1 MNKRLFNTSLLAG
14 VMASLGLGSGA
25 LAQAY
30 PTKPLR
36 VVVPQPPGGG
46 FAMNAIRSAEMAN
59 IVVALSHF
67 DFER

>member
-14 VMASLGLGSGA
+14 LMASLGLGSSA

-36 VVVPQPPGGG
+36 VVPWARARWWKTAPARAPW
-46 FAMNAIRSAEMAN
+46 
-59 IVVALSHF
+59 
-67 DFER
+67 